1 MNMTSS
7 ATAASDTASSSASG
21 PSGLSISRVSRG
33 FGLWMLTWWLLI
45 GLPLAPRL
53 PGGWLTLMGFALI
66 GAAPLLVVL
75 RGFGGLHYPSAFE
88 RVWILRPFWYLQL
101 ALPLLGLSALI
112 GVIVGLPFGA
122 AGALGRWM
130 MLAVSVVLIVT
141 ACVGYVGSRWLVVK
155 ELVAEHPDLP
165 AELDGLRIVQISD
178 LHVGPHTSKRFL
190 TRVVQAVDAARPEL
204 IAITGD
210 QVDDHA
216 PDVQHFAAAFGALHA
231 PLGVYAIAGNH
242 DVYAGWRSV
251 RAGLEAMGVTVLV
264 NDALELQ
271 RGTGRFWLAGTGDPA
286 GLGWDRGG
294 AAAAAPD
301 IARTLA
307 HVPADAF
314 TVALAHNPALWP
326 ALGKRGVA
334 LTLSGHTHYGQLS
347 IPRLN
352 WSLASPFL
360 AHAMGHHR
368 AGHSLLYINP
378 GTNYW
383 GLPLRIGALPEVTV
397 VTLRRT
403 TGDAEIRPASR

>member
-1 MNMTSS
+1 M
-7 ATAASDTASSSASG
+7 AQRIAR
-21 PSGLSISRVSRG
+21 GL
-33 FGLWMLTWWLLI
+33 GLWMAIWWLLI
-45 GLPLAPRL
+45 GAVLAPVV
-53 PGGWLTLMGFALI
+53 PGGWLTVGVLAL
-66 GAAPLLVVL
+66 ASALPLNIVL
-75 RGFGGLHYPSAFE
+75 RGFTGRHYPGAIE
-88 RVWILRPFWYLQL
+88 RLLVLRPFWYLQL

-112 GVIVGLPFGA
+112 GVIAGLPFGA
-122 AGALGRWM
+122 PGVAGRWM
-130 MLAVSVVLIVT
+130 MLGVGVVLIVV

-155 ELVAEHPDLP
+155 KLVAEHPDLP

-190 TRVVQAVDAARPEL
+190 ARVVQAVDAAHPDL

-216 PDVQHFAAAFGALHA
+216 PDVQHFAAAFATLHA

-242 DVYAGWRSV
+242 DVYAGWRDV

-271 RGTGRFWLAGTGDPA
+271 RGAGRFWLAGTGDPA
-286 GLGWDRGG
+286 GHGWERGG

-301 IARTLA
+301 IVRTLA
-307 HVPADAF
+307 QVPPNAF

-326 ALGKRGVA
+326 ALAKRGVA

-360 AHAMGHHR
+360 PLAMGHHR
-368 AGHSLLYINP
+368 AGRSLLYINP

-403 TGDAEIRPASR
+403 TGDVEIREEIREV